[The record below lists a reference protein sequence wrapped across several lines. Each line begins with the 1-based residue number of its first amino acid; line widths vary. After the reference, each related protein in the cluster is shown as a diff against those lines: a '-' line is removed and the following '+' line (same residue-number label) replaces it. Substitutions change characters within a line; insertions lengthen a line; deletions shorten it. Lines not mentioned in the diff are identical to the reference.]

1 MMKSKP
7 GAGHTGMNES
17 TNDSCDYRLDNSHD
31 SFDPRAFGKVAVL
44 LGGTSAEREVSLVSG
59 DRIYAALVRSG
70 VDCKMIDPADGLL
83 SQLEAYKPDRVFIA
97 LHGRGGEDG
106 TVQGLLE
113 SMNIPYQGSEVLAS
127 ALAMDKYRTKLLWQA
142 VGLPTPDFRLIETA
156 DMLEYC
162 ADMLPVFVKPSL
174 EGSSVGVARVDREQD
189 LIPAFEKASQH
200 NSSVLVEQ
208 FIDGPE
214 YTVGIL
220 GSEPLPVIRIEAP
233 NEFYDYESKYLSG
246 DTGYR
251 LPSGL
256 SKTKEQEMQAIA
268 LTAFETLGCSGW
280 GRVDFMEDQRG
291 RFWLLEVNT
300 IPGMTEHSLV
310 PMAAKAVGLDF
321 DALVLE
327 ILKSSMGI
335 NRTPVV
341 GLKQEES
348 DQIVARPD
356 MDTI

>member
-1 MMKSKP
+1 MP
-7 GAGHTGMNES
+7 QAGLTGMNES
-17 TNDSCDYRLDNSHD
+17 NINMKSEQNHGQ
-31 SFDPRAFGKVAVL
+31 FDPRAFGKVAVL
-44 LGGTSAEREVSLVSG
+44 LGGTSAEREVSLVTG

-70 VDCKMIDPADGLL
+70 VDCTMIDPADDLL
-83 SQLEAYKPDRVFIA
+83 GQLEAYQPDRAFIA

-113 SMNIPYQGSEVLAS
+113 SMGIPYQGSGVLAS

-142 VGLPTPDFRLIETA
+142 VGLPTPDFRLVESEE
-156 DMLEYC
+156 MLEYC
-162 ADMLPVFVKPSL
+162 VELLPVFVKPSL

-189 LIPAFEKASQH
+189 LLPAYEKASQH
-200 NSSVLVEQ
+200 GGSVLVEQ

-220 GSEPLPVIRIEAP
+220 DGEPLPVIRIESQ
-233 NEFYDYESKYLSG
+233 NEFYDYEAKYLSNQ
-246 DTGYR
+246 TGYR

-256 SKTKEQEMQAIA
+256 SKTREQEMQALA
-268 LTAFETLGCSGW
+268 LTAFEALGCSGW

-321 DALVLE
+321 DQLVLA
-327 ILKSSMGI
+327 ILKSSMSGQSKTDAT
-335 NRTPVV
+335 NVEKDSQVV
-341 GLKQEES
+341 IAAE
-348 DQIVARPD
+348 V
-356 MDTI
+356 DTV